1 MMDVYKE
8 LARQADGKGEEA
20 ARNSVI
26 RNLAQMNYRSAP
38 RTLEGRH
45 DGRNFRIYHWSN
57 TPAGDLL
64 LVTGSSVISE
74 LIHGSQL
81 SATPESGAVYVLGS
95 LAGGKVAA
103 KVEAYLKSAAVEKAA
118 KKAAGDGIPP
128 TKATSPKPER
138 AAEGTRAPRAAKP
151 KVEVVERKRTGGRK
165 TGEAHKPD
173 AEAYRRQRE
182 AEEAEAA
189 RRRASADRTPPRPPT
204 RAEIAAGRISGVD
217 VTGSAARGAGHGVY
231 RPGQSF
237 TPRPKPPTR
246 AEIAAARTSGADVTG
261 SAARGAGHGVY
272 RPGQSFTP
280 RPGASAANEKNEL
293 LSGLNDLLKMLG

>member
-38 RTLEGRH
+38 RVLEGRH

-81 SATPESGAVYVLGS
+81 SATPEAGAVYVLGS
-95 LAGGKVAA
+95 LAGGKVAQ

-128 TKATSPKPER
+128 TRATSPKPER
-138 AAEGTRAPRAAKP
+138 AAEGTRAHKP
-151 KVEVVERKRTGGRK
+151 KVEVVGRQGPDMARFREVRQAGRERFT
-165 TGEAHKPD
+165 AHK
-173 AEAYRRQRE
+173 AEREQARLEAERRE
-182 AEEAEAA
+182 AEMARFRDVRQQGKERFTARKTEREAREAEMARFRDVRQAGRDRFTSRKAEREAEAA
-189 RRRASADRTPPRPPT
+189 RAAAPTYDATAAMAEADMLIEALKKRK
-204 RAEIAAGRISGVD
+204 AAKL
-217 VTGSAARGAGHGVY
+217 AARENA
-231 RPGQSF
+231 
-237 TPRPKPPTR
+237 
-246 AEIAAARTSGADVTG
+246 
-261 SAARGAGHGVY
+261 
-272 RPGQSFTP
+272 
-280 RPGASAANEKNEL
+280 
-293 LSGLNDLLKMLG
+293 

>member
-38 RTLEGRH
+38 RVLEGRH

-81 SATPESGAVYVLGS
+81 SATPEAGAVYVLGS
-95 LAGGKVAA
+95 VAGGKVAQ

-128 TKATSPKPER
+128 TKATSPKPET
-138 AAEGTRAPRAAKP
+138 AAGARAPRAARAPKP
-151 KVEVVERKRTGGRK
+151 KVEVVER
-165 TGEAHKPD
+165 
-173 AEAYRRQRE
+173 
-182 AEEAEAA
+182 
-189 RRRASADRTPPRPPT
+189 TPPRQPT

-217 VTGSAARGAGHGVY
+217 VTGSAARGAGHGAY

-237 TPRPKPPTR
+237 TPRPRPPTR
-246 AEIAAARTSGADVTG
+246 AEIAAGRASGVDVTG
-261 SAARGAGHGVY
+261 SEARGAGRGVY

-280 RPGASAANEKNEL
+280 RPASPAYDATAAMAEADMLIEA
-293 LSGLNDLLKMLG
+293 LKKRKAAKLAAKGNA